1 MLEVKRWN
9 CAVIVLGLLVVLV
22 GCAMPPDSEL
32 TAAKNA
38 LEEAR
43 NAGAADYVAEE
54 FQAVQE
60 DLQKAQEEITAQ
72 ETRVSLARHY
82 DKARELL
89 GKAKAEAEKAKTDAV
104 SAKEK
109 AKGEAGTGFKEA
121 QAALGQAKVVLARA
135 PTGKGSRG
143 DIEAL
148 KVRVR
153 IAEDMLLNIKTML
166 DHGDYLDAKAMEQS
180 VKETAA
186 TVSEQVKHA
195 REKTGKAKK

>member
-1 MLEVKRWN
+1 MLEVKGWN
-9 CAVIVLGLLVVLV
+9 GAVMVLGFLIVLV
-22 GCAMPPDSEL
+22 GCDKPPDSEL

-54 FQAVQE
+54 VKAVQD

-72 ETRVSLARHY
+72 ETKISLARNY

-109 AKGEAGTGFKEA
+109 AKGEAETGFKEA
-121 QAALGQAKVVLARA
+121 QAALGQAKVLLAQV
-135 PTGKGSRG
+135 PTGKGSKR

-148 KVRVR
+148 KGVVQT
-153 IAEDMLLNIKTML
+153 AEAMLLNIKTAL
-166 DHGDYLDAKAMEQS
+166 DHGDYVDARAKEQS
-180 VKETAA
+180 VKEKAA
-186 TVSEQVKHA
+186 AAIEQVKHA
-195 REKTGKAKK
+195 MEKTRKGRK

>member
-9 CAVIVLGLLVVLV
+9 CAVIVLGFLVVLF
-22 GCAMPPDSEL
+22 GCAKPPDSEL

-43 NAGAADYVAEE
+43 NAGAADYVFDEVK
-54 FQAVQE
+54 AVQD

-72 ETRVSLARHY
+72 ETRFALARNY
-82 DKARELL
+82 DRARELL

-109 AKGEAGTGFKEA
+109 AKGEAETGFKEA
-121 QAALGQAKVVLARA
+121 QAALGQAKVLLAQA
-135 PTGKGSRG
+135 PTGKGSKG
-143 DIEAL
+143 DIAAL
-148 KVRVR
+148 KGDVQT
-153 IAEDMLLNIKTML
+153 AEAMLLNIKTAL
-166 DHGDYLDAKAMEQS
+166 DHGDYLDAMAKEQS
-180 VKETAA
+180 VKEMAA

-195 REKTGKAKK
+195 MEKTGKAKK

>member
-1 MLEVKRWN
+1 MLEVKKWN
-9 CAVIVLGLLVVLV
+9 CAVLVLGFLIVLF
-22 GCAMPPDSEL
+22 GCAQPPDSEL

-54 FQAVQE
+54 FKAVQD

-72 ETRVSLARHY
+72 ETKVSLARNY

-104 SAKEK
+104 SAKEE
-109 AKGEAGTGFKEA
+109 AKGEAETGFKEA
-121 QAALGQAKVVLARA
+121 QAALGQAKVLLARA
-135 PTGKGSRG
+135 PTGKGSKR
-143 DIEAL
+143 DIAAL
-148 KVRVR
+148 KGDVQT
-153 IAEDMLLNIKTML
+153 ADAMLLNIKTSL
-166 DHGDYLDAKAMEQS
+166 DHGDYLDARAKEQS

-195 REKTGKAKK
+195 IEKTRKGRK